1 MVNTSFSRYKKWLIV
16 WIITII
22 SFSLMIVL
30 NSQLQGTFN
39 IYKILTQ
46 NLWTDVALLFLSI
59 PFVCI
64 IAFIVGG
71 YILTPLFLVVHKK
84 IIGRHLTYGIKDRN
98 RPKDF
103 KGVFLMSLFPAFLAL
118 NIGTLLI
125 DEPFIHDL
133 IFVEVFITGM
143 SLPILQILTLI
154 MLFPLVSGIGIAVF
168 SAAIF
173 LLDSGIEYS
182 NKEQKKVRRGS
193 FPIEVRS
200 VGGYFLYYLKGYAGI
215 AVIISVFSLVIT
227 FITTLQGLES
237 VYYLMNLV
245 TWPFIPFL
253 IASFMVPTFIIQ
265 DITYE
270 RRKRYTL
277 KWAEKLGINGPLE
290 NPLGEN

>member
-1 MVNTSFSRYKKWLIV
+1 MVKTSFSRYKKWLII

-22 SFSLMIVL
+22 SFALLIVL
-30 NSQLQGTFN
+30 NSQLQGSFN
-39 IYKILTQ
+39 IFKILTQ

-64 IAFIVGG
+64 IAFVVGG
-71 YILTPLFLVVHKK
+71 YIFTPLFLIVHKK
-84 IIGRHLTYGIKDRN
+84 IIGRNLTYGIKDRK

-103 KGVFLMSLFPAFLAL
+103 KGVFIISLFPAFLAL
-118 NIGTLLI
+118 NIGILLI

-133 IFVEVFITGM
+133 IFVEALITGM
-143 SLPILQILTLI
+143 SLPILQILTLL
-154 MLFPLVSGIGIAVF
+154 MLLPLVSGIGIGIF

-215 AVIISVFSLVIT
+215 AVIISVVNLIIS
-227 FITTLQGLES
+227 FITTLQSLGS
-237 VYYLMNLV
+237 VYYIVNLV

-253 IASFMVPTFIIQ
+253 IALFMVPTFIIQ

-270 RRKRYTL
+270 RRKRFTL